1 MGLSILG
8 GMKNILF
15 ALVLPFIVVGCGTSN
30 SNPPEQSKEPEYPI
44 AGRWQADLTSTL
56 EDVDWEELGM
66 EPPEAPIVT
75 IEVIDSS
82 TLRITNSEDQ
92 QPNDVAVLYDNE
104 ENTIG
109 SFLDPTNK
117 EKVNFSILGNE
128 TLRMLDIELNR
139 IE

>member
-1 MGLSILG
+1 
-8 GMKNILF
+8 MKHILF
-15 ALVLPFIVVGCGTSN
+15 ALVLSFVVVGCGTSN
-30 SNPPEQSKEPEYPI
+30 SNPLEQAKEPQYPI

-66 EPPEAPIVT
+66 KPPEAPIVT

-109 SFLDPTNK
+109 SFLDPTNN

-128 TLRMLDIELNR
+128 TLRMLDIELTR